1 MNSKKVTFYKNI
13 RVYLIPIYYEIENYR
28 DLWWD
33 EYDKFKSLK
42 KAQEEI
48 NSLLK
53 IHPYMEIKQATNIL
67 YQPLKY
73 DSRNFY

>member
-1 MNSKKVTFYKNI
+1 MNSKKVTFYKKI

-33 EYDKFKSLK
+33 EYDKLKSLK

-53 IHPYMEIKQATNIL
+53 IHPYMGMKQATNLL